1 MKPTLE
7 FIEEIARQA
16 GGILQSFVGEDLD
29 VQHKS
34 RTDLVTRA
42 DHASEDYLI
51 GEIRK
56 AFPDHAINAEE
67 SGSLEGTPDHQW
79 FIDPLDGT
87 LNYAHGVPFYSVSI
101 AYAYQDQVELGVV
114 FDPTRDEMFTAEKDA
129 GACLNGKPLH
139 VSEYKDLVDCLL
151 VTGFPH
157 DVWGT
162 KADNMANFYRFSTL
176 SQTVRRLG
184 SAALDVVYVGAGR
197 LDGYWQIQINSW
209 DIAAASLVVSE
220 AGGAVTN
227 IFGDPDLLKEPIS
240 ILCANPVIHAKM
252 LDVLETVRSEQ

>member
-79 FIDPLDGT
+79 FYRSPRW
-87 LNYAHGVPFYSVSI
+87 H
-101 AYAYQDQVELGVV
+101 VELRPRRAVLFG
-114 FDPTRDEMFTAEKDA
+114 
-129 GACLNGKPLH
+129 L
-139 VSEYKDLVDCLL
+139 DCLC
-151 VTGFPH
+151 
-157 DVWGT
+157 
-162 KADNMANFYRFSTL
+162 L
-176 SQTVRRLG
+176 SG
-184 SAALDVVYVGAGR
+184 SG
-197 LDGYWQIQINSW
+197 
-209 DIAAASLVVSE
+209 
-220 AGGAVTN
+220 
-227 IFGDPDLLKEPIS
+227 
-240 ILCANPVIHAKM
+240 
-252 LDVLETVRSEQ
+252 